1 MKTALPLV
9 LLLAA
14 CGGQVPPMEPELSAL
29 GYLDGLSDDITVSS
43 AAVSDFS
50 RKQATGGELAQETQ
64 RKVIR
69 TGTISIQVENYGP
82 FESQLDDWLLAHGGA
97 VTHESLSHSAG
108 EVGYSALTLRVPA
121 DDLDA
126 LSSWLE
132 ETVEVNHLS
141 LSSEDVTRTWVDLS
155 ARLDNA
161 QRTESRL
168 LSLLQADAESLSD
181 VLAVER
187 ELSRVR
193 GDIESMTA
201 QKRTLDGQI
210 AMSTLS
216 LDVSVSAPYQPT
228 ISASFTDRI
237 GAAFTGSLQTMGE
250 TGEAALIAGVAA
262 SPWLVLLGGGL
273 WGIGQVRRRR
283 RAMA

>member
-1 MKTALPLV
+1 MKTAALTLA
-9 LLLAA
+9 LLLTACSEQGAMTEPAFGYFEGEMNEDVTVNAA
-14 CGGQVPPMEPELSAL
+14 YASEN
-29 GYLDGLSDDITVSS
+29 
-43 AAVSDFS
+43 S
-50 RKQATGGELAQETQ
+50 RHQKSGGESEQEVQ
-64 RKVIR
+64 RKIIR
-69 TGTISIQVENYGP
+69 TGSISVQVEHYSP
-82 FESQLDDWLLAHGGA
+82 FESQLDDWLIAHGGT
-97 VTHESLSHSAG
+97 VTHESLSHNAG

-132 ETVEVNHLS
+132 ETVEVTHLS
-141 LSSEDVTRTWVDLS
+141 IASEDVTRTWVDLS

-161 QRTESRL
+161 QRTETRL
-168 LSLLQADAESLSD
+168 LSLLDVDAESLSD

-193 GDIESMTA
+193 GDVESMTA
-201 QKRTLDGQI
+201 QKRALDGQI

-216 LDVSVSAPYQPT
+216 LDVSVSAPYQP
-228 ISASFTDRI
+228 IVSASFADRI

-250 TGEAALIAGVAA
+250 TGEAALIAGVAS

-283 RAMA
+283 RAIA